1 MKEALETMK
10 GEIAQ
15 LEKQSQKKGGDTNN
29 KNKNPNTAGTT
40 NPKIATKTTRP
51 APTVKFGTILT
62 LLVKRALCLNC
73 NQWGRH
79 RPTDCLE
86 LESNKEQRN
95 PTWTLNI
102 NK

>member
-10 GEIAQ
+10 GEIAR

-29 KNKNPNTAGTT
+29 ENKNPNTAGAT
-40 NPKIATKTTRP
+40 NPKPATEKKRP
-51 APTVKFGTILT
+51 APTVKFGTIPM
-62 LLVKRALCLNC
+62 LLEKQALCPNC
-73 NQWGRH
+73 NRGGRR

-86 LESNKEQRN
+86 LESNKEQRK
-95 PTWTLNI
+95 PTWTSNI